1 MADEFDTFLA
11 RALAPQDRDPDRAF
25 VVRVSAAVALD
36 ERMRMERRSIIRQLG
51 AQVVGLMAVAVAVLV
66 VSRSPEVALFFTE
79 SRPIALAGLL
89 GIFALLVV
97 LMVYRADQPA
107 RPGTNPAA

>member
-1 MADEFDTFLA
+1 
-11 RALAPQDRDPDRAF
+11 
-25 VVRVSAAVALD
+25 
-36 ERMRMERRSIIRQLG
+36 
-51 AQVVGLMAVAVAVLV
+51 VLI